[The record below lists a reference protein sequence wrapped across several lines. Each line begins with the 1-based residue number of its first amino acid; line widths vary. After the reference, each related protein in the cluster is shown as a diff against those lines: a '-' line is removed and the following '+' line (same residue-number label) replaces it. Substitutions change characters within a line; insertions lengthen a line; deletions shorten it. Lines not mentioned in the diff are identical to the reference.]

1 MNLIF
6 IKTNNIIIVVVN
18 ILHKSNAY
26 FVYIITYKFTVLLLS
41 KVDNQ
46 YSVCLDII

>member
-6 IKTNNIIIVVVN
+6 IKTNNIIVAAVN

-26 FVYIITYKFTVLLLS
+26 FVYVVTYKFTVLLLS
-41 KVDNQ
+41 KLDYQ